1 MIDTIF
7 KQQIKMFVAD
17 AAGTVHQR
25 RVYPKRRAKSA
36 IHHRRMQKKWLKRYG
51 TYIKPAMY
59 WVQHPAAPGGKLLVV
74 HPALLPELRLTCK
87 NAGIELI

>member
-59 WVQHPAAPGGKLLVV
+59 WVHPRS
-74 HPALLPELRLTCK
+74 ERLATASNHCDVK
-87 NAGIELI
+87 QITLSTTESMSQ